1 MNRSYKVDTSGI
13 LHEMGRGT
21 SRAGSAENY
30 LYSWD
35 DLPLQPSDK
44 GSYDKAYKRI
54 SKDPHNAHKDFIFN
68 EDDWTWTKK

>member
-13 LHEMGRGT
+13 LHNMDRGT
-21 SRAGSAENY
+21 SRAGSADNY

-35 DLPLQPSDK
+35 DLPFQPSDK

-54 SKDPHNAHKDFIFN
+54 SKDPHNAHKDFNFN